1 MTKLA
6 EPVPSPTETPKTVQ
20 RILRRPVLMPRGLKT
35 SVMRETR
42 ITLPRLRCI
51 DEPEKE

>member
-1 MTKLA
+1 MSKLA
-6 EPVPSPTETPKTVQ
+6 EPIPSPNETLKTVQ

-42 ITLPRLRCI
+42 ITLPRLRCL
-51 DEPEKE
+51 DEAEKE